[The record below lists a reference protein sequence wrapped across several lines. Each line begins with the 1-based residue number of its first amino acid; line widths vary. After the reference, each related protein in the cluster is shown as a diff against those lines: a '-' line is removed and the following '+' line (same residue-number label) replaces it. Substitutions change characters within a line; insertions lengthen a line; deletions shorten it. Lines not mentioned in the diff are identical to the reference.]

1 MWRRFMKAIL
11 EFELPEDKENFD
23 VASKGMDWA
32 LVVWDMDQ
40 IMHKKVKYEELSDD
54 SRLVIE
60 DLRLTMSDMLI
71 NRGLLYP
78 T

>member
-1 MWRRFMKAIL
+1 MKAIL

-23 VASKGMDWA
+23 AASRGMDWA

-78 T
+78 E

>member
-1 MWRRFMKAIL
+1 MWRKTMKAIL

-23 VASKGMDWA
+23 VVSRAMDWA

-40 IMHKKVKYEELSDD
+40 IMHKKVKYEELTDD

>member
-1 MWRRFMKAIL
+1 MRRKTMKAIL
-11 EFELPEDKENFD
+11 EFELPRDKENFD
-23 VASKGMDWA
+23 AASKGMDWA

-40 IMHKKVKYEELSDD
+40 IMHKKVKYAELTDD

-60 DLRLTMSDMLI
+60 DLRLTMSDMLV

-78 T
+78 E

>member
-1 MWRRFMKAIL
+1 MKAIL

-23 VASKGMDWA
+23 VASRGMDWA

>member
-1 MWRRFMKAIL
+1 MWGITMKAIL
-11 EFELPEDKENFD
+11 EFELPEDKEHFD
-23 VASKGMDWA
+23 VASRSMDWA

-54 SRLVIE
+54 SRKTIE

-78 T
+78 E

>member
-1 MWRRFMKAIL
+1 MKAIL
-11 EFELPEDKENFD
+11 EFELPEDKKNFD
-23 VASKGMDWA
+23 AASRGMDWA

-40 IMHKKVKYEELSDD
+40 IMHKKIKYAELSDD

-60 DLRLTMSDMLI
+60 ELRLTMSDMLI

-78 T
+78 E

>member
-1 MWRRFMKAIL
+1 MWGITMKAIL
-11 EFELPEDKENFD
+11 EFELPEDKEHFD
-23 VASKGMDWA
+23 VASRGMDWA

-40 IMHKKVKYEELSDD
+40 IMHKKIKYAELSDD

-60 DLRLTMSDMLI
+60 ELRLTMSDMLI

-78 T
+78 E

>member
-1 MWRRFMKAIL
+1 MKAIL
-11 EFELPEDKENFD
+11 EFELPKDKEHFD
-23 VASKGMDWA
+23 AASRGMDWA

-78 T
+78 E

>member
-1 MWRRFMKAIL
+1 MKAIL
-11 EFELPEDKENFD
+11 EFELPEDKEHFD
-23 VASKGMDWA
+23 VASRGMDWA

-78 T
+78 E

>member
-1 MWRRFMKAIL
+1 MRRKIMKAIL
-11 EFELPEDKENFD
+11 EFELPKDKKNFD
-23 VASKGMDWA
+23 AASRGTDWA

-40 IMHKKVKYEELSDD
+40 IMHKKVKYAELTDD

-60 DLRLTMSDMLI
+60 ELRLTMSDMLI

-78 T
+78 E

>member
-1 MWRRFMKAIL
+1 MKAIL
-11 EFELPEDKENFD
+11 EFELPEDKEHFD

-40 IMHKKVKYEELSDD
+40 IMHKKIKYAELSDD

-60 DLRLTMSDMLI
+60 ELRLTMSDMLI
-71 NRGLLYP
+71 KRGLLYP
-78 T
+78 E

>member
-1 MWRRFMKAIL
+1 MKAIL
-11 EFELPEDKENFD
+11 EFELPEDKEHFD
-23 VASKGMDWA
+23 VASRSMDWA

-40 IMHKKVKYEELSDD
+40 IMHKKIKYAELSDD

-60 DLRLTMSDMLI
+60 ELRLTMSDMLI

-78 T
+78 E

>member
-1 MWRRFMKAIL
+1 MKAIL
-11 EFELPEDKENFD
+11 EFELPEDKEHFD

-78 T
+78 E

>member
-1 MWRRFMKAIL
+1 MKAIL

-23 VASKGMDWA
+23 AASRGMDWA

-40 IMHKKVKYEELSDD
+40 IMHKKVKYEELTDD
-54 SRLVIE
+54 SRLMIE

>member
-1 MWRRFMKAIL
+1 MRRKTMKAIL
-11 EFELPEDKENFD
+11 EFELPKDKENFD
-23 VASKGMDWA
+23 AASRGMDWA

-40 IMHKKVKYEELSDD
+40 IMHKKVKYAELSDD

-60 DLRLTMSDMLI
+60 DLRLTMSDMLV

-78 T
+78 E

>member
-1 MWRRFMKAIL
+1 MKAIL

-23 VASKGMDWA
+23 AASRAMDWA

>member
-1 MWRRFMKAIL
+1 MRRKTMKAIL
-11 EFELPEDKENFD
+11 EFELPRDKENFD
-23 VASKGMDWA
+23 AASQGMDWA

-40 IMHKKVKYEELSDD
+40 IMHKKMKYAELTDD

-60 DLRLTMSDMLI
+60 DLRLTMSDMLV

-78 T
+78 E

>member
-1 MWRRFMKAIL
+1 MKVIL
-11 EFELPEDKENFD
+11 EFALPRDKKKFD
-23 VASKGMDWA
+23 VVSKGMDWA

-40 IMHKKVKYEELSDD
+40 IMHKKVKYSELTDD
-54 SRLVIE
+54 TRKEIE

-78 T
+78 E